1 MDRARLTVE
10 CRGRASR
17 KSFSNSTLA
26 TRNGR
31 AQSSPF
37 QFGPKLAT
45 QQVRFLEPSLPR
57 PARYA
62 LCDGLIAV
70 GRHLLLSS
78 HAPICPCRRARRCP
92 QSSRS
97 FVSNENNLHKSPLER
112 VPTAEHAPARS
123 TPFPC
128 CIRLHSWLHS
138 WIPSK
143 AVAGLTGVAGCE
155 FCFHLNGCLSLPWGC
170 CAESP
175 PPTRLPAPARSITL
189 LLAYQ

>member
-31 AQSSPF
+31 AQSSPPSSL
-37 QFGPKLAT
+37 GPNSPRSKFDSSSR
-45 QQVRFLEPSLPR
+45 VSPR

-112 VPTAEHAPARS
+112 VPTAEHAPAPS

-143 AVAGLTGVAGCE
+143 AVAGLTAVAGGSSA
-155 FCFHLNGCLSLPWGC
+155 FTSMD
-170 CAESP
+170 A
-175 PPTRLPAPARSITL
+175 
-189 LLAYQ
+189 

>member
-1 MDRARLTVE
+1 MPWTRVQEKLFKFHFGHEKR
-10 CRGRASR
+10 SR
-17 KSFSNSTLA
+17 PIIP
-26 TRNGR
+26 
-31 AQSSPF
+31 PF

-143 AVAGLTGVAGCE
+143 AVAGLTAVAGGE
-155 FCFHLNGCLSLPWGC
+155 FCFHLTGCLSLPWGC
-170 CAESP
+170 CA
-175 PPTRLPAPARSITL
+175 
-189 LLAYQ
+189 